1 MTNVLPWDALD
12 REEEA
17 LRAWVTH
24 YDRAGD
30 YRMAETIER
39 DIGKLWDMRGRRGW
53 TSRFR
58 REVPRYGVEAFG
70 AVAPTRQAE
79 HWTTEPELD

>member
-30 YRMAETIER
+30 YRMAEMIDGLR
-39 DIGKLWDMRGRRGW
+39 LRPW
-53 TSRFR
+53 S
-58 REVPRYGVEAFG
+58 
-70 AVAPTRQAE
+70 
-79 HWTTEPELD
+79 